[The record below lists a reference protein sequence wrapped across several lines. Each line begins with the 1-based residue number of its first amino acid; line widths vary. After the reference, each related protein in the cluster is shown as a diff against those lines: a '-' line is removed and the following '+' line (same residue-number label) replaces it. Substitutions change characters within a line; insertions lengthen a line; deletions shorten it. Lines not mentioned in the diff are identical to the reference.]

1 MSPATKYSQVRARH
15 YDLDLRR
22 YYRLPAVQISLQVV
36 LSIFIIAFFIFF
48 ALRPTLTTIISLQKD
63 IEDSRQTLQQLDAKV
78 SSLQRAATIL
88 TALKPSLSYIDASIP
103 TTDAGYTPFISSLEI
118 LAAQSGATLIN
129 DNIGGTLLFSQI
141 VSPFTLAKTESVVS
155 MPVTIQVAGSYEQTS
170 AFLTSLMSLDRIV
183 TITSV
188 TFSHQAI
195 TKDSTATV
203 TLSVS
208 GTVSYMADQK
218 QITTSLPSDKGT
230 TSK

>member
-1 MSPATKYSQVRARH
+1 M
-15 YDLDLRR
+15 
-22 YYRLPAVQISLQVV
+22 
-36 LSIFIIAFFIFF
+36 FIIAFFIFF

-63 IEDSRQTLQQLDAKV
+63 IQDSRQTLQQLDAKV

-103 TTDAGYTPFISSLEI
+103 TTDAGYIPFTSSIEI
-118 LAAQSGATLIN
+118 LAAQSGATLVN
-129 DNIGGTLLFSQI
+129 DNIGETLLFSQI

-155 MPVTIQVAGSYEQTS
+155 MPVTIQVAGSYGQTS
-170 AFLTSLMSLDRIV
+170 TFLTSLLSLDRIV

-203 TLSVS
+203 TLSIS

-218 QITTSLPSDKGT
+218 QITTSLPSDKGA